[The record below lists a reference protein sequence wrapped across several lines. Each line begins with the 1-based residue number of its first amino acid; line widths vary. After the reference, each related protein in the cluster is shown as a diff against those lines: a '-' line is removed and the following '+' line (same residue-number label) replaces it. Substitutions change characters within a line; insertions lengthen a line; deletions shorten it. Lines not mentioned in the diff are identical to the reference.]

1 MMRHTL
7 SFSVVTFSLLTLIS
21 CSDKVPTTTNKG
33 TPAASPNP
41 TISTQLTQTPAK
53 SAAIG
58 ETISLGKYKFTVNSV
73 RDAVGD
79 SISQPKQGKKY
90 LIINAT
96 IENQG
101 QQPSPI
107 SSIVLFTLT
116 DSANQKYKRVI
127 TTETKGNLDN
137 NLDPGKK
144 LQGEIAFEVPQDVKN
159 LLLIVRGDL
168 VEPNLQAKVKLN

>member
-1 MMRHTL
+1 MRHTL

-21 CSDKVPTTTNKG
+21 CSDNQMPTKTNKG
-33 TPAASPNP
+33 TAAASPNP
-41 TISTQLTQTPAK
+41 KQAIQTPAK

-58 ETISLGKYKFTVNSV
+58 ETISLGKYKFTINGV

-101 QQPSPI
+101 QQRSPI

-127 TTETKGNLDN
+127 TTETKGNLDT

-144 LQGEIAFEVPQDVKN
+144 LQGEIAFEVPQDAKN
-159 LLLIVRGDL
+159 LLLILRGDL

>member
-1 MMRHTL
+1 MRHSL

-21 CSDKVPTTTNKG
+21 CSDKPLPTKANKA
-33 TPAASPNP
+33 TANP
-41 TISTQLTQTPAK
+41 TASSQAKQTPAN
-53 SAAIG
+53 AAIG
-58 ETISLGKYKFTVNSV
+58 ETVSLGKYKFTVNSV

-101 QQPSPI
+101 QKQSPI

-116 DSANQKYKRVI
+116 DSTNQKYKRVI

-144 LQGEIAFEVPQDVKN
+144 LQGEIAFEVPQDAKN
-159 LLLIVRGDL
+159 LILILRGDL

>member
-1 MMRHTL
+1 MMRHSL
-7 SFSVVTFSLLTLIS
+7 SFFVVTFSLLTLIS
-21 CSDKVPTTTNKG
+21 CSDQQIPTTTNKE
-33 TPAASPNP
+33 TPNP
-41 TISTQLTQTPAK
+41 TASSQLKQTPAK

-58 ETISLGKYKFTVNSV
+58 ETVSLGKYKFTVNSV

-101 QQPSPI
+101 QKPSPI

-127 TTETKGNLDN
+127 TTEIKGNLDK

-144 LQGEIAFEVPQDVKN
+144 LQGEIAFEVPQDAKN
-159 LLLIVRGDL
+159 LFLILRSDL